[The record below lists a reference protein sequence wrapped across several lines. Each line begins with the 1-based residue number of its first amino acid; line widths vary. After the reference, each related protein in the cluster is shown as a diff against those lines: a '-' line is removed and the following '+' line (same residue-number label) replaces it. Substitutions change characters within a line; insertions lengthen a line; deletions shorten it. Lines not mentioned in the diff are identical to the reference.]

1 MSVCLCNLSADTV
14 LELAAQNKLEVEL
27 ASPDPTSLTADIAL
41 ARKALGELANKLPN
55 PLELLVGSAQNRRTT
70 RDATYHVW
78 GGPLPNNSFFALGEG
93 VYVTSPELTLLQ
105 QANQL
110 HQVSLCQMLGRYVG
124 TWSPAKST
132 PNGRVERAPLTTFE
146 SLNAAISEVGH
157 ARGKNNLRLAM
168 AYTSEGAAS
177 APETSFQL
185 ALCLP
190 PELNGLNILQPTMN
204 YEVGLSSEAR
214 LLYPHDSIRIDL
226 CWHDK
231 KFGLEYQGKDHGNR
245 LGADYARWFA
255 ARKEGYELWFV
266 ANDQLRDAAQM
277 MHIGREVAERI
288 GHDVD
293 EILWPTQDE
302 LQDLLDV
309 LAGLK
314 HPKPLTFAQLR
325 EKRTEL
331 KKRQRPRA

>member
-14 LELAAQNKLEVEL
+14 LELAAQNKLEVGL
-27 ASPDPTSLTADIAL
+27 ASPDPTSFTANTAL
-41 ARKALGELANKLPN
+41 AREALGELAKELPS
-55 PLELLVGSAQNRRTT
+55 PLEFLVGSAQNRRPT
-70 RDATYHVW
+70 RDAAYHVW
-78 GGPLPNNSFFALGEG
+78 RGPLPNNSFFTLGEG
-93 VYVTSPELTLLQ
+93 VYVTSPELTLIQ
-105 QANQL
+105 QAGQL
-110 HQVSLCQMLGRYVG
+110 HQVSLCQMLGRYLG
-124 TWSPAKST
+124 TWSPAKNA
-132 PNGRVERAPLTTFE
+132 PNGQVERAPLATFE
-146 SLNAAISEVGH
+146 SLNAAISEIGYS
-157 ARGKNNLRLAM
+157 RGKSSLRLAM
-168 AYTSEGAAS
+168 AYTCEGAAS

-190 PELNGLNILQPTMN
+190 PELSGLSILQPTMN

-214 LLYPHDSIRIDL
+214 LLYPHDSIRVDL

-231 KFGLEYQGKDHGNR
+231 KFGLEFQGKDHGNR
-245 LGADYARWFA
+245 LGEDYARWFA

-277 MHIGREVAERI
+277 MYIGREAAERI

-302 LQDLLDV
+302 LQDLLDI

-314 HPKPLTFAQLR
+314 HPKPLTRTQMR
-325 EKRTEL
+325 KRHAAL
-331 KKRQRPRA
+331 KARSRGHV